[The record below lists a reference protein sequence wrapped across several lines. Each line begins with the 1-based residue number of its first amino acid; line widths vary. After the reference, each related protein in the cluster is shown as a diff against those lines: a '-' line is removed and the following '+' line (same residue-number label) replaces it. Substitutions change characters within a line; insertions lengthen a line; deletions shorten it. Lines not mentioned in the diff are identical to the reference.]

1 MEDFAR
7 DLVAKAHLQLE
18 SPLAM
23 PVLASLG
30 ALLFSMV
37 ALYACAVVGRRKAVE
52 AGGSMLNEQGL
63 RRSTRAHKPPADRFS
78 PSKQLGGSPTVAKTP
93 KAQVSE
99 KLLAPVPLPALP

>member
-1 MEDFAR
+1 MEAFAR
-7 DLVAKAHLQLE
+7 DLVAKAHLQLD

-93 KAQVSE
+93 KAQVGE
-99 KLLAPVPLPALP
+99 KLLAPVPLSALP